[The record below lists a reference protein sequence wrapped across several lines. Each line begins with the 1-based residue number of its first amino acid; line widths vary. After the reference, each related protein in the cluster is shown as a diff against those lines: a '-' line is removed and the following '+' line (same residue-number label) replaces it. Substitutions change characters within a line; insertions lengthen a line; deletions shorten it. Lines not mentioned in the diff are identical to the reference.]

1 MKNDDCFTGN
11 TSKFNEPS
19 SSRDELQGLCHEV
32 GFSDNPKS
40 DFVPVIIDVLTLF
53 PEIFTPLSS
62 GIMKR
67 ARDNG
72 LIELKIH
79 NIRDYTTDKHG
90 KCDDYAFGG
99 GAGMVM
105 TPQPIVDA
113 IRSVDSN
120 HESKRIFLSPR
131 GRQFN
136 QSIVTELAQYQRLL
150 FLCGHYEGVDQRAID
165 GFIDEEISI
174 GDYVLMGGELPA
186 MVVIEALSRYV
197 PGVLHSEDSTREESF
212 VGSLLEYPQFTR
224 PAVFEGIPV
233 PEVLL
238 SGHHGN
244 VEKWRLSERIKI
256 TKERRPDLLKKA
268 NLPEEKPKKKREKRH
283 NNEND
288 LNLSSCERDS
298 SSMEIASSLRETQ
311 SSLNESKISLNEVA
325 NSQNE
330 TRNPS
335 DEIEDSPKRD

>member
-19 SSRDELQGLCHEV
+19 SSRDELQGLCNEV

-113 IRSVDSN
+113 IRSVDPN

-150 FLCGHYEGVDQRAID
+150 FLCGHYEG
-165 GFIDEEISI
+165 G
-174 GDYVLMGGELPA
+174 
-186 MVVIEALSRYV
+186 
-197 PGVLHSEDSTREESF
+197 STRDRRIYRRRNLDRRLRPDGRRAAGDGRNRGAEPLRPGRAAQRGLHQGGILRREPPR
-212 VGSLLEYPQFTR
+212 V
-224 PAVFEGIPV
+224 PAVHA
-233 PEVLL
+233 
-238 SGHHGN
+238 S
-244 VEKWRLSERIKI
+244 
-256 TKERRPDLLKKA
+256 RRF
-268 NLPEEKPKKKREKRH
+268 
-283 NNEND
+283 
-288 LNLSSCERDS
+288 
-298 SSMEIASSLRETQ
+298 
-311 SSLNESKISLNEVA
+311 
-325 NSQNE
+325 
-330 TRNPS
+330 
-335 DEIEDSPKRD
+335 